1 MSRFAAGVD
10 IGGTSVKTG
19 LFDEQLELVH
29 NCTAVG
35 TSSIRSADDMITRLL
50 AAIETGLGEI
60 GSNLGELAGVG
71 IGSPGPLDIPGGKV
85 VEAPNT
91 PFLNGYPLT
100 EAFSK
105 AAGVPVW
112 LDNDANVFVLGEA
125 LRGAGKGYD
134 YVLGVTLG
142 TGFGWGI
149 VLDGSVYHGATG
161 TAAEYGLSVW
171 REEGH
176 SWEDDVS
183 IRGLMRVFHEKGG
196 TAESPEEV
204 NDLAA
209 GGDEVALAA
218 WREYG
223 RVLGLSLS
231 HGVNLIDPH
240 VVVVGGAMAGA
251 WDHFSPAM
259 LETLRANIFTLPRER
274 LKVVPSELG
283 GLAALYGAA
292 SQVSFEEAS

>member
-1 MSRFAAGVD
+1 MTKYAAGVD
-10 IGGTSVKTG
+10 IGGTSIKTG
-19 LFDEQLELVH
+19 LFDNRLELVQR
-29 NCTAVG
+29 CDTVYTASLPSGDAFVEQV
-35 TSSIRSADDMITRLL
+35 L
-50 AAIETGLGEI
+50 ASIETGLSE
-60 GSNLGELAGVG
+60 LGGGAADLAGIG
-71 IGSPGPLDIPGGKV
+71 IGCPGPLDIQRGMV
-85 VEAPNT
+85 IETPNT
-91 PFLNGYPLT
+91 PILNDFALRD
-100 EAFSK
+100 SMSR

-125 LRGAGKGYD
+125 RRGAGKGYP
-134 YVLGVTLG
+134 YVVGVTLG

-176 SWEDDVS
+176 TWEEDVS
-183 IRGLMRVFHEKGG
+183 IRGLMRVYRSGG
-196 TAESPEEV
+196 GVADSPEEV
-204 NDLAA
+204 NRLA
-209 GGDEVALAA
+209 GEGDETALAA

-223 RVLGLSLS
+223 RVLGLALS
-231 HGVNLIDPH
+231 HGVNLLDPH

-259 LETLRANIFTLPRER
+259 LETLHKHIFTLPREN
-274 LKVVPSELG
+274 LKVVPSQLG

-292 SQVSFEEAS
+292 CQVPLADE